1 MAYQFRNEATAKM
14 SVTMSDSDDKVTLAG
29 VNGTETDANVIMG
42 GISTLLGI
50 VGWSTR
56 DAARVVTQ
64 DVEETT

>member
-1 MAYQFRNEATAKM
+1 MAYQFSNEASATMK
-14 SVTMSDSDDKVTLAG
+14 VTMSDSTDVINLKG
-29 VNGTETDANVIMG
+29 VNGRETDANVVMG

-64 DVEETT
+64 NVEETT